1 VSGKVLLDTN
11 IIISLFAEEK
21 SVLDSLNKAEGVF
34 VPSIVIGELNF
45 GARKSTRVQ
54 ENLERI
60 NIFVASNVILSCDA
74 VTAFY
79 YGRVKEELRQK
90 GKPIPENDIWVAAI
104 ALQYDLT
111 LITRDEHFKEVA
123 ELTIESW

>member
-1 VSGKVLLDTN
+1 MSGKYLLDTN
-11 IIISLFAEEK
+11 IIISLFAEDK
-21 SVLDSLNKAEGVF
+21 VVLDSLNKAEGVF

-79 YGRVKEELRQK
+79 YGRVKDELRKK

-111 LITRDEHFKEVA
+111 LITRDEHFSEIE
-123 ELTIESW
+123 ELAIASW

>member
-79 YGRVKEELRQK
+79 YGRVKEELRKK

-104 ALQYDLT
+104 ALQHDLT

>member
-1 VSGKVLLDTN
+1 MSGKFLLDTN

-60 NIFVASNVILSCDA
+60 NRFVASNVILSCDA
-74 VTAFY
+74 VTACY
-79 YGRVKEELRQK
+79 YGRVKEVIRQK

-111 LITRDEHFKEVA
+111 LITRDEHFNEVA
-123 ELTIESW
+123 ELAIESW